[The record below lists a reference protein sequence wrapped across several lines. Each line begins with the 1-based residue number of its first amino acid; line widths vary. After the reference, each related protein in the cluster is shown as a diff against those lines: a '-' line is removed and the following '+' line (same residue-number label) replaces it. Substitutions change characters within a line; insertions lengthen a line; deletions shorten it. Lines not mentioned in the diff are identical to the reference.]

1 MAQSALNLLIFGAA
15 IGVIAVA
22 WIINIVIIRKQH
34 KALRTKINTILELH
48 YMHLDPDILEELDKM
63 ER

>member
-1 MAQSALNLLIFGAA
+1 MAESALNSLIFGAA

-22 WIINIVIIRKQH
+22 WIITIGIIRKQH
-34 KALRTKINTILELH
+34 KALQTKINTILELH
-48 YMHLDPDILEELDKM
+48 YMQLDSDILAELDKM